1 MGGFDLL
8 WDDGPI
14 FVEDTGL
21 DYAVAGAPPLNNSFL
36 GEHKFF
42 QNFTLQ
48 DILTLFLFSGCFND
62 RKRQLKH
69 MFKAIHANK
78 KSGEAT

>member
-36 GEHKFF
+36 GEHKFVSKF
-42 QNFTLQ
+42 HSSRHLNIVFVFRL
-48 DILTLFLFSGCFND
+48 L
-62 RKRQLKH
+62 
-69 MFKAIHANK
+69 
-78 KSGEAT
+78 

>member
-1 MGGFDLL
+1 MQNVYCHRRLTGKEKRVGGFDLL

-36 GEHKFF
+36 GEHK
-42 QNFTLQ
+42 LC
-48 DILTLFLFSGCFND
+48 I
-62 RKRQLKH
+62 K
-69 MFKAIHANK
+69 MIIFKI
-78 KSGEAT
+78 S

>member
-36 GEHKFF
+36 GMNTLNASGELEHFIC
-42 QNFTLQ
+42 L
-48 DILTLFLFSGCFND
+48 LLCAGCFND

-78 KSGEAT
+78 KSVEAT